1 MQEESLQHQ
10 LPKDCYYPG
19 QPEDEKT
26 LRVVYKHI
34 FSIAPFLTAVVLLSA
49 AAIVGV
55 YYMGLYAEQVNT
67 VVPLAYINLAG
78 FILVGMLVF
87 LFAATLW
94 IWRRNKIVIT
104 DEHIVDVD
112 QLGLFNR
119 KVSTL
124 RLGEIQD
131 VTAKVNGPIQTM
143 FQYGTV
149 MIQTAGTRE
158 NFVMDYIYE
167 PYELEHYI
175 LEVRKKFHNQVGSNA
190 LND

>member
-1 MQEESLQHQ
+1 MEQNNLQYA
-10 LPKDCYYPG
+10 LPKDSSYPG
-19 QPEDEKT
+19 QPNDEKT

-34 FSIAPFLTAVVLLSA
+34 FSIAPFLISIILLSI

-55 YYMGLYAEQVNT
+55 YYMGLYAEQINDIIPLDYLNIVGFL
-67 VVPLAYINLAG
+67 VVGL
-78 FILVGMLVF
+78 LVF
-87 LFAATLW
+87 LFATTVW

-112 QLGLFNR
+112 QMGLFNR

-131 VTAKVNGPIQTM
+131 VSAKVYGPAQTI

-167 PYELEHYI
+167 PYEIEQYI
-175 LEVRKKFHNQVGSNA
+175 LEVRKRFHNEVGNTS